1 MQTKVILKERESR
14 DERQQQNDDS
24 TIRRMKSNI
33 STYGTDSQKTAYQ
46 KLKSQYEAARDPDSK
61 QFILGKMD
69 RLESDVVFSNFDWL
83 KMIFLANY
91 AMSSDYTDRQKA
103 EFWKSEGQK
112 AIQNRDTAKLLQAIN
127 RLGALRQRSASES
140 VSIQL
145 ADLKKY

>member
-1 MQTKVILKERESR
+1 
-14 DERQQQNDDS
+14 
-24 TIRRMKSNI
+24 
-33 STYGTDSQKTAYQ
+33 
-46 KLKSQYEAARDPDSK
+46 
-61 QFILGKMD
+61 MD

-103 EFWKSEGQK
+103 EFWKGEGQK
-112 AIQNRDTAKLLQAIN
+112 AIQSRDTAKLLQAIN
-127 RLGALRQRSASES
+127 RLGELRQRSASES